1 MSGLQGSLKD
11 FEITDILQL
20 INMNKKDGC
29 LEIKGADDFGRIY
42 FENGAVTHAETS
54 DRAGENAVHKIL
66 MLSDGSFKFTPD
78 TKSERKTINLPIQHL
93 MLEAARSIDEWKQI
107 EKLIPSLDLLVK
119 IVENPET
126 DTENIKLT
134 SEEWKILTFV
144 DNQSTIKEIAKR
156 VNQSEFQTA
165 KVFYG
170 LISSGLVNVEEK
182 EEQLTDVLS
191 DLDKQIQE
199 EETTKNEEKEDEK
212 NKKQGLRKF
221 FSR

>member
-1 MSGLQGSLKD
+1 MSGLEGSLKD

-29 LEIKGADDFGRIY
+29 LEIKGTDDFGKIY

-54 DRAGENAVHKIL
+54 DRSGENAVHKIL
-66 MLSDGSFKFTPD
+66 MLQEGTFKFIPD

-170 LISSGLVNVEEK
+170 LISSGLVTVEEK
-182 EEQLTDVLS
+182 EEQLNDVLS
-191 DLDKQIQE
+191 DLDKQIKE
-199 EETTKNEEKEDEK
+199 EETIKNEEK
-212 NKKQGLRKF
+212 NKKQGIRKF

>member
-1 MSGLQGSLKD
+1 
-11 FEITDILQL
+11 
-20 INMNKKDGC
+20 
-29 LEIKGADDFGRIY
+29 
-42 FENGAVTHAETS
+42 
-54 DRAGENAVHKIL
+54 
-66 MLSDGSFKFTPD
+66 
-78 TKSERKTINLPIQHL
+78 

-126 DTENIKLT
+126 DTENIKLS

-144 DNQSTIKEIAKR
+144 DNQSTIKDIAKR

-170 LISSGLVNVEEK
+170 LISSGLVTVEEK
-182 EEQLTDVLS
+182 EQQLTDVLS
-191 DLDKQIQE
+191 DLDKQIE
-199 EETTKNEEKEDEK
+199 EEEITKNEEKEEEK
-212 NKKQGLRKF
+212 NKKQGIRKF